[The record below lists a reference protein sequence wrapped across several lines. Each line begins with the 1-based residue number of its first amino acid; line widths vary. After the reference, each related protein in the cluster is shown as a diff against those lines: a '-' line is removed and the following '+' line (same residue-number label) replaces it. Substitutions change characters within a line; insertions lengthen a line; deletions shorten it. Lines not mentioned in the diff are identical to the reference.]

1 MMHGAKEIPDCQEIR
16 EESQNKISSM
26 RVFNNVPLAGKNCRE
41 NNSTYTWE
49 SYLLDCLP
57 IEDEGVPN

>member
-1 MMHGAKEIPDCQEIR
+1 MSGVKDIPDCQEIR
-16 EESQNKISSM
+16 EESQNKISSIK
-26 RVFNNVPLAGKNCRE
+26 VYNSAPLAGKNCRE
-41 NNSTYTWE
+41 NDSIHTWE